1 VIFKIGAVK
10 FNDGGLL
17 RVRAFTPGA
26 SDVVV
31 QDAQRAQGDGLIVGR
46 DFLGAAT
53 WAFDI
58 DTRAGGEAGAAAADA
73 SLHKEWD
80 NPAVRTNPNTTV
92 PLSYQLA
99 GRWRRVYGR
108 PGKYAGINGNTMT
121 KRGIGRIT
129 CDFRVTDPLHYDD
142 VESSVV
148 LTIVPGTVGGLTS
161 PLMAP
166 LSTVRSSAPRAGN
179 VLNAGDAATAL
190 KVTFHGP
197 VTNPWVRSATG
208 MEIALNGTLA
218 YDQTVTINPRA
229 GTVTRQDG
237 TNAAGLLTRKTR
249 MSTTRLQPGTT
260 VLSFGGTDPPG
271 TATATLSW
279 RNAYTSI

>member
-1 VIFKIGAVK
+1 MIFKIGK
-10 FNDGGLL
+10 TTFNDGGLL
-17 RVRAFTPGA
+17 RVRAFTAGA

-31 QDAQRAQGDGLIVGR
+31 QDAQRAQRDGIIVGR
-46 DFLGAAT
+46 DYLGAAV

-73 SLHKEWD
+73 SLHKEWN
-80 NPAVRTNPNTTV
+80 NPAIRTNPNITV
-92 PLSYQLA
+92 PLSYQMA

-142 VESSVV
+142 AETSVV
-148 LTIVPGTVGGLTS
+148 LTIVTATTGGLMA
-161 PLMAP
+161 PLAAP
-166 LSTVRSSAPRAGN
+166 LSTVRSSAPRAGTVKN
-179 VLNAGDAATAL
+179 TGDAATAL

-197 VTNPWVRSATG
+197 ITNPWVRSTAG
-208 MEIALNGTLA
+208 MEVGLIGTLA
-218 YDQTVTINPRA
+218 YDQTVTVDPLSGA
-229 GTVTRQDG
+229 VTRNGG
-237 TNAAGLLTRKTR
+237 TSAAGMLTRKTR
-249 MSTTRLQPGTT
+249 MSTTVLQPGTT
-260 VLSFGGTDPPG
+260 ELTFGGTDPTG
-271 TATATLSW
+271 TATATLAW

>member
-1 VIFKIGAVK
+1 MIFKIGAVT

-17 RVRAFTPGA
+17 RVRAFTAGA
-26 SDVVV
+26 SDVII
-31 QDAQRAQGDGLIVGR
+31 QDAQRAQADGLIVGR
-46 DFLGAAT
+46 DYLGAAT

-58 DTRAGGEAGAAAADA
+58 ATRAGGEAGAAAADA
-73 SLHKEWD
+73 SLHKEWN

-121 KRGIGRIT
+121 KRGIGQIT

-142 VESSVV
+142 TESTVA
-148 LTIVPGTVGGLTS
+148 LTIVPGSTGGLMS
-161 PLMAP
+161 PLASP

-179 VLNAGDAATAL
+179 VANTGDAATAL

-197 VTNPWVRSATG
+197 VTNPWVRSASG
-208 MEIALNGTLA
+208 MEVALIGTLA
-218 YDQTVTINPRA
+218 YDQSVTVSPRA

-237 TNAAGLLTRKTR
+237 TNAAGMLTRKTR
-249 MSTTRLQPGTT
+249 MSTTLLQPGTT
-260 VLSFGGTDPPG
+260 VLSFGGTDPTG